1 VLYPLFYFFQL
12 FFGSYYCYCFFFLGP
27 SEGKVLL
34 RHACS
39 GHLAKLG
46 EDILELKIRR
56 FNLQARAFTSVL
68 YTKTVF
74 GSFYCI

>member
-1 VLYPLFYFFQL
+1 
-12 FFGSYYCYCFFFLGP
+12 LGP